1 MFLIQKIC
9 VRKYF
14 QYFQKNDG
22 EMSLQR
28 VCLAEFSLLISFG
41 QICFSHFSVVVSLQK
56 VRGRECFL
64 IKTRWRKASAKIL
77 FVRDFSSDIFWWC
90 FFLKHLSGV
99 FLENNCV
106 RQCFFNKEMVEQFSV
121 KFLFGREFFSDIF
134 SWGFVSK
141 HFSVDVF
148 LRKTRGRG

>member
-1 MFLIQKIC
+1 M
-9 VRKYF
+9 
-14 QYFQKNDG
+14 
-22 EMSLQR
+22 
-28 VCLAEFSLLISFG
+28 
-41 QICFSHFSVVVSLQK
+41 
-56 VRGRECFL
+56 
-64 IKTRWRKASAKIL
+64 
-77 FVRDFSSDIFWWC
+77 
-90 FFLKHLSGV
+90 KHLSGV

-106 RQCFFNKEMVEQFSV
+106 RQCFFTKEMVEQFSV